1 MKLMR
6 IITAYAASL
15 LLMLSCTNKETP
27 AVEYLDVTANNLAGN
42 WEQVEWRG
50 SELVESSYFYMK
62 IVRKDQKFTFYQN
75 TDSMADMPHV
85 ITGRF
90 NIEIDPELGAII
102 LGEYDYVGEYWSHRY
117 IVKELTADTMTWIAV
132 DDPTETK
139 KFVRIAS
146 VPVE

>member
-1 MKLMR
+1 MR

-117 IVKELTADTMTWIAV
+117 IVKDLTADSMTWIAV
-132 DDPTETK
+132 DDPEEIK
-139 KFVRIAS
+139 KFIRVSSI
-146 VPVE
+146 PVK

>member
-1 MKLMR
+1 MR

-15 LLMLSCTNKETP
+15 LLMLSCTNKGTP
-27 AVEYLDVTANNLAGN
+27 TVEYLDVTANNLAGN

>member
-15 LLMLSCTNKETP
+15 LLMLSCTNKGTP
-27 AVEYLDVTANNLAGN
+27 TVEYLDVTANNLAGN

-117 IVKELTADTMTWIAV
+117 IVKDLTADSMTWIAV
-132 DDPTETK
+132 DDPEEIK
-139 KFVRIAS
+139 KFIRVSSI
-146 VPVE
+146 PVK

>member
-1 MKLMR
+1 M
-6 IITAYAASL
+6 
-15 LLMLSCTNKETP
+15 
-27 AVEYLDVTANNLAGN
+27 EYLDVTANNLAGN

-62 IVRKDQKFTFYQN
+62 IVRKDPKFTFYQN

>member
-1 MKLMR
+1 MR

>member
-15 LLMLSCTNKETP
+15 LLMLSCTNKGTP
-27 AVEYLDVTANNLAGN
+27 TVEYLDVTANNLAGN

-139 KFVRIAS
+139 KFVRIS
-146 VPVE
+146 SIPVE

>member
-117 IVKELTADTMTWIAV
+117 IVKDLTADSMTWIAV
-132 DDPTETK
+132 DDPEEIK
-139 KFVRIAS
+139 KFIRVSSI
-146 VPVE
+146 PVK

>member
-6 IITAYAASL
+6 FITVLTASVM
-15 LLMLSCTNKETP
+15 MLSCAKKETP
-27 AVEYLDVTANNLAGN
+27 TVVYLDVTANNLAGN

-50 SELVESSYFYMK
+50 SELVESSYFYMT

-75 TDSMADMPHV
+75 VDSMSDMPHV

-90 NIEIDPELGAII
+90 NLETDPELGSVI

-117 IVKELTADTMTWIAV
+117 IVKDLTADSMTWIAV
-132 DDPTETK
+132 DDPEEVK
-139 KFVRIAS
+139 KFVRVAS
-146 VPVE
+146 IPVE

>member
-15 LLMLSCTNKETP
+15 LLMLSCTNKGTP
-27 AVEYLDVTANNLAGN
+27 TVEYLDVTANNLAGN

>member
-1 MKLMR
+1 MR

-15 LLMLSCTNKETP
+15 LLMLSCTNKGTP
-27 AVEYLDVTANNLAGN
+27 TVEYLDVTANNLAGN

-139 KFVRIAS
+139 KFVRIS
-146 VPVE
+146 SIPVE

>member
-1 MKLMR
+1 M
-6 IITAYAASL
+6 
-15 LLMLSCTNKETP
+15 
-27 AVEYLDVTANNLAGN
+27 EYLDVTANNLAGN

-132 DDPTETK
+132 DDPTEIK
-139 KFVRIAS
+139 KFVRIS
-146 VPVE
+146 SIPVE

>member
-139 KFVRIAS
+139 KFVRIS
-146 VPVE
+146 SIPVE